1 MDCCPAV
8 LSSTGS
14 VDMRTV
20 GLRSGAACSR
30 TTPLLLPLAVDAGAA
45 AAAAAAAPLSL
56 ALLMLLLLPPLCRLL
71 PCAEPVVVPNGESL
85 LLAVLSR
92 EDPAG

>member
-45 AAAAAAAPLSL
+45 AAAAPLSL
-56 ALLMLLLLPPLCRLL
+56 ALLTLLLLSSLCRPL
-71 PCAEPVVVPNGESL
+71 PCAEPAFVPKGESL
-85 LLAVLSR
+85 LLALLSR
-92 EDPAG
+92 EEPAG